1 VLHSRHRLDGHYV
14 HVNGIS
20 VIMTAGTSTRD
31 GPGRR
36 IAAWRKTLGWSQQ
49 RLADTVGVSRGYL
62 GDVEAGRSE
71 PSGALLTALTSAT
84 DVSADW
90 LLTGEGEM
98 LRRPAGAVRD
108 EPAARYQV
116 EAESDAS
123 WERRIAMLSALL
135 ADLSPEHR
143 EAILADALSRAAT
156 AQQLAE
162 LGQAL
167 ADIRE
172 SLRSGTA

>member
-1 VLHSRHRLDGHYV
+1 
-14 HVNGIS
+14 
-20 VIMTAGTSTRD
+20 M
-31 GPGRR
+31 
-36 IAAWRKTLGWSQQ
+36 Q
-49 RLADTVGVSRGYL
+49 RLARAIDATSDAELARALGISTGDYSQRKSRGRVPW
-62 GDVEAGRSE
+62 DRVMSVARSR
-71 PSGALLTALTSAT
+71 L
-84 DVSADW
+84 VSADW

-98 LRRPAGAVRD
+98 RRQDGAVRD

-116 EAESDAS
+116 EAESGAS

-135 ADLSPEHR
+135 ADLTPEHR
-143 EAILADALSRAAT
+143 EALLADALSRAAT